1 MCKKSYEPRNRGQ
14 SICSVICAL
23 QYVKKKNKEEF
34 VKQTRVLK
42 HKYYNT
48 DRKHLTQKA
57 QKVFNQYIRMRDKGD
72 PCISCGWTGD
82 CQWHAG
88 HYRASGS
95 APALRFE
102 LLNCHMQCAQCNR
115 HKSGNLTNYR
125 IALIK
130 KIGLK
135 KVEWIEGTHPAHPI
149 SIDDL
154 KQIYKKYNKLI
165 AAGKQILCAK
175 GAKS

>member
-1 MCKKSYEPRNRGQ
+1 MATRICRLCKLSYKPRNRDQ
-14 SICSVICAL
+14 SICSVICAMR
-23 QYVKKKNKEEF
+23 YVKKKNKEAF
-34 VKQTRVLK
+34 DKHTRALK

-57 QKVFNQYIRMRDKGD
+57 QKAFNHYIRMRDKGD
-72 PCISCGWTGD
+72 VCISCGSPGN

-88 HYRASGS
+88 HYRASAS
-95 APALRFE
+95 TPALRFE
-102 LLNCHMQCAQCNR
+102 PLNCHMQCAQCNR

-130 KIGLK
+130 KIGLD
-135 KVEWIEGTHPAHPI
+135 KVEWIEGTHPAYPL

-165 AAGKQILCAK
+165 AEITKNI
-175 GAKS
+175 

>member
-1 MCKKSYEPRNRGQ
+1 MATRICKMCKKPYEPRNRGQ
-14 SICSVICAL
+14 GICSVTCAL
-23 QYVKKKNKEEF
+23 EYVKKKNKEAF
-34 VKQTRVLK
+34 DKQTRALK

-72 PCISCGWTGD
+72 ACISCGWTGD

-102 LLNCHMQCAQCNR
+102 PLNCHLQCAQCNR

-130 KIGLK
+130 KIGLE
-135 KVEWIEGTHPAHPI
+135 KVEWIEGTHPVHPL
-149 SIDDL
+149 SVDDL
-154 KQIYKKYNKLI
+154 KQIYKKYSKLI
-165 AAGKQILCAK
+165 SFRKQ
-175 GAKS
+175 